1 MHAPRSRPIRWGQF
15 VAFAALM
22 GACGIA
28 TADDA
33 ERLEADLRALF
44 GEGGSLSLGEV
55 SRAML
60 RSRVTA
66 EEIVFEADEGER
78 LLIDRYVVS
87 GDYEAPD
94 EVTLEG
100 IRIEDSL
107 TDLTL
112 MSAERIVLGEP
123 SRAVFPLHADLAPEE
138 VSVGSL
144 AIDGIVLE
152 LASEL
157 AEELFL
163 DTPLQRGRGRMTIDR
178 VRGESLT
185 HDAIGMLELTG
196 IEGTAEELDEIGSG
210 SFTLASLRLEG
221 LTGIDTEG
229 EETLA
234 SLRLHDLDVD
244 ASELVGSLD
253 LLDVDG
259 DFDDGKGGLRLEGL
273 YVDLA
278 RMIELAPEEER
289 SELRMASNVLTDGSG
304 ELRLDAA
311 LLGSWQDK
319 GDHSVLVSDSEIDVQ
334 DALRLLFDVNLPVQL
349 PSGVTP
355 ADAFADTAWLERAT
369 LLGGDM
375 RLNLSDEG
383 LFARMAT
390 LGAAM
395 EGITEAQYVEQA
407 RTQAQGIGMM
417 FGPEAQA
424 VLLGL
429 VELLEGSAEELEVR
443 ASLPAESSVGS
454 YKADPLGVAEKLNIK
469 VETR

>member
-1 MHAPRSRPIRWGQF
+1 MQAFNSSVTRLGQLLTC
-15 VAFAALM
+15 VALM
-22 GACGIA
+22 GGSTTVAA
-28 TADDA
+28 DA

-44 GEGGSLSLGEV
+44 GAGGNLSLGEV
-55 SRAML
+55 SSGML

-66 EEIVFEADEGER
+66 EEIVFEAEEGER
-78 LLIDRYVVS
+78 LVIDRYIVS
-87 GDYEAPD
+87 GDYDAPD

-100 IRIEDSL
+100 LRIEDSL
-107 TDLTL
+107 TELTL

-123 SRAVFPLHADLAPEE
+123 SHAVFPLHAELAPDE
-138 VSVGSL
+138 VRLGSL

-157 AEELFL
+157 GEELFF
-163 DTPLQRGRGRMTIDR
+163 DTPLQDGQGRMTIER

-185 HDAIGMLELTG
+185 HDAIGMLEITG
-196 IEGTAEELDEIGSG
+196 VAGAAENLDEIGSG
-210 SFTLASLRLEG
+210 SFTLASLRLEE
-221 LTGIDTEG
+221 LTGLDTEG

-234 SLRLHDLDVD
+234 SLLLRDLDVD
-244 ASELVGSLD
+244 ASELVGSLAM
-253 LLDVDG
+253 LDVDG
-259 DFDDGKGGLRLEGL
+259 DFNDGKGGMRLEGL
-273 YVDLA
+273 QLDLA

-289 SELRMASNVLTDGSG
+289 TQLRMVSNVLTDGSG

-311 LLGSWQDK
+311 LLGSWQEK
-319 GDHSVLVSDSEIDVQ
+319 GEHSVLVSDSQIDVQ
-334 DALRLLFDVNLPVQL
+334 DALRLLFDVNLPVRL
-349 PSGVTP
+349 PAGVTP
-355 ADAFADTAWLERAT
+355 ADAFADPDWLERAT

-375 RLNLSDEG
+375 RLSLTDAG
-383 LFARMAT
+383 LFARLAT

-395 EGITEAQYVEQA
+395 EGMTEAQYVEQA
-407 RTQAQGIGMM
+407 RTQAQGLGMM

-443 ASLPAESSVGS
+443 LNLPAESSVAS
-454 YKADPLGVAEKLNIK
+454 YQTDPLGVVDKLNVK

>member
-1 MHAPRSRPIRWGQF
+1 MQAFNSSVTRLGQLLTC
-15 VAFAALM
+15 VALM
-22 GACGIA
+22 GGSTTVAA
-28 TADDA
+28 DA

-44 GEGGSLSLGEV
+44 GAGGNLSLGEV
-55 SRAML
+55 SSGML

-66 EEIVFEADEGER
+66 EEIVFEAEEGER
-78 LLIDRYVVS
+78 LVIDRYIVS
-87 GDYEAPD
+87 GDYDAPD

-100 IRIEDSL
+100 LRIEDSL
-107 TDLTL
+107 TELTL

-123 SRAVFPLHADLAPEE
+123 SHSVFPLHAELAPDE
-138 VSVGSL
+138 VRLGSL

-157 AEELFL
+157 GEELFF
-163 DTPLQRGRGRMTIDR
+163 DTPLQHGQGRMTIER

-185 HDAIGMLELTG
+185 HDAIGMLEITG
-196 IEGTAEELDEIGSG
+196 VAGAAENLDEIGSG
-210 SFTLASLRLEG
+210 SFTLASLRLEE
-221 LTGIDTEG
+221 LTGLDTEG

-234 SLRLHDLDVD
+234 SLLLRDLDVD
-244 ASELVGSLD
+244 ASELVGSLAM
-253 LLDVDG
+253 LDVDG
-259 DFDDGKGGLRLEGL
+259 DFNDGKGGMRLEGL
-273 YVDLA
+273 QLDLA

-289 SELRMASNVLTDGSG
+289 TQLRMVSNVLTDGSG

-311 LLGSWQDK
+311 LLGSWQEK
-319 GDHSVLVSDSEIDVQ
+319 GEHSVLVSDSQIDVQ
-334 DALRLLFDVNLPVQL
+334 DALRLLFDVNLPVRL
-349 PSGVTP
+349 PAGVTP
-355 ADAFADTAWLERAT
+355 ADAFADPDRLERAT

-375 RLNLSDEG
+375 RLSLTDAG
-383 LFARMAT
+383 LFARLAT

-395 EGITEAQYVEQA
+395 EGVTEAQYVEQA
-407 RTQAQGIGMM
+407 RTQAQGLGMM

-443 ASLPAESSVGS
+443 LNLPAESSVAS
-454 YKADPLGVAEKLNIK
+454 YQTDPLGVVDKLNVK

>member
-1 MHAPRSRPIRWGQF
+1 MQALRPPATRLGQML
-15 VAFAALM
+15 AFATLM

-28 TADDA
+28 AADA

-44 GEGGSLSLGEV
+44 GGGGSLSLGEV
-55 SRAML
+55 SSGML
-60 RSRVTA
+60 RSRTTA
-66 EEIVFEADEGER
+66 EEIVFETEEGER
-78 LLIDRYVVS
+78 LLIDRYIVS
-87 GDYEAPD
+87 GDYDAPD

-100 IRIEDSL
+100 FRIEDSL
-107 TDLTL
+107 TELTL
-112 MSAERIVLGEP
+112 MSAERIVMGEP
-123 SRAVFPLHADLAPEE
+123 SRAVFPLHAGLDPEE
-138 VSVGSL
+138 VRLGSL

-157 AEELFL
+157 AGELFP
-163 DTPLQRGRGRMTIDR
+163 DTPLQRGQGRMTIER

-185 HDAIGMLELTG
+185 HDAIGMLEITG
-196 IEGTAEELDEIGSG
+196 VAGAAEDLDEIGSG
-210 SFTLASLRLEG
+210 SFTLASLRLEE
-221 LTGIDTEG
+221 LTGLDTEG

-234 SLRLHDLDVD
+234 SLLLRDLDVE
-244 ASELVGSLD
+244 ASELVGSLA

-259 DFDDGKGGLRLEGL
+259 DFDDGKGGVRLEGL
-273 YVDLA
+273 HLDLA

-289 SELRMASNVLTDGSG
+289 TQLRMASNVLTDGSG

-311 LLGSWQDK
+311 FLGSWQEK
-319 GDHSVLVSDSEIDVQ
+319 GEHSVLVSDSQVDVQ
-334 DALRLLFDVNLPVQL
+334 DALRLLFDINLPVRL
-349 PSGVTP
+349 PPGITP
-355 ADAFADTAWLERAT
+355 ADAFADTDWLERAT

-375 RLNLSDEG
+375 RLNLADKG
-383 LFARMAT
+383 LFARLAT

-395 EGITEAQYVEQA
+395 EGVTEAQYVEQA
-407 RTQAQGIGMM
+407 RTQAQGLGMM

-443 ASLPAESSVGS
+443 VKLPAESTVNS
-454 YKADPLGVAEKLNIK
+454 YQTDPLGGAEKLNIK